1 MNKDGFV
8 VTPWEVQGNIDYSKL
23 IKEFGLEQIGKLPSG
38 LKDNLLFR
46 RKFIFASR
54 DFGRISS
61 AIENKKPFVMMTG
74 LMPSGNM
81 HFGHK
86 LLADQMI
93 LYQNLG
99 AKIYI
104 TVADI
109 EAYNSRNTN
118 LEELR
123 KIALDQYLVNYIAL
137 GLKPKNCDFYFQSMR
152 SKDGKKASA
161 YYSLANRLARHA
173 TFNEFRA
180 VYGEI
185 GPGKMASSLLQAADM
200 LHCQLPEFEG
210 KIPTVIPVGSD
221 QDPHIRLARDIS
233 QRIKAYDFIQLSSTY
248 HRFLPGLGG
257 GKMSS
262 SDPTSHIA
270 LSEDPENVKK
280 LINKYAFSGGQPTL
294 EEHRKKGGNPDIDV
308 SYQYL
313 TYLEEDDKKL
323 SKIYNDYKSGALL
336 SGEMKALAIEKISS
350 FLKKHQIERE
360 KAKKQVDKFLKE

>member
-1 MNKDGFV
+1 MEKEFV
-8 VTPWEVQGNIDYSKL
+8 VTPWEVQGSIDYSKL
-23 IKEFGLEQIGKLPSG
+23 MKEFGLEEIGKLPPK

-46 RKFIFASR
+46 RKYIFASR
-54 DFGRISS
+54 DFGRILKC
-61 AIENKKPFVMMTG
+61 IEEKKPFVMMTG

-86 LLADQMI
+86 LLADQAV

-104 TVADI
+104 SIADI
-109 EAYNSRNTN
+109 EVYNSRNIN

-123 KIALDQYLVNYIAL
+123 KIAIEQYLINFIAL
-137 GLKPKNCDFYFQSMR
+137 GLKPKNCDFYFQSQR

-161 YYSLANRLARHA
+161 YYSLANRFARHV

-185 GPGKMASSLLQAADM
+185 SPGKIVSSLLQAADM
-200 LHCQLPEFEG
+200 LHPQLPEFEG
-210 KIPTVIPVGSD
+210 KIPTIIPVGPD

-233 QRIKAYDFIQLSSTY
+233 QRFKAYDFLQISSTY
-248 HRFLPGLGG
+248 NRFLPGLRG

-262 SDPTSHIA
+262 SDPTSYIA
-270 LSEDPENVKK
+270 LSENPENIKK
-280 LINKYAFSGGQPTL
+280 LINRYAFSGGQPTL

-323 SKIYNDYKSGALL
+323 ARIYHDYKSGALL

-350 FLKKHQIERE
+350 FLKKHQAKRE
-360 KAKKQVDKFLKE
+360 KAKKQIDKFLKA